1 MHVSL
6 RSGTYKPENVIYH
19 GFFPQSR
26 KGLQRKEM
34 ADVPP
39 HLNRMTMFCQ
49 SRSEITVQVNMSVSL
64 GPPDL
69 L

>member
-1 MHVSL
+1 
-6 RSGTYKPENVIYH
+6 
-19 GFFPQSR
+19 
-26 KGLQRKEM
+26 M

-49 SRSEITVQVNMSVSL
+49 SRSEILVQVNMSVSL

-69 L
+69 LYLSLSKTVKQVFSGHLRPGLRS